1 MIESRLNHMLALA
14 IAQLFN
20 PRPAHAVKFIMS
32 IVLVMASVSDMTGQ
46 DDCPYDLNGDA
57 VTTANELLFFL
68 SDYGVVGN
76 TDYDFNDNGFRD
88 FEDAL
93 MLSRY
98 LGTNCPQAEVQ
109 ATTGIISGL
118 LIEPVD
124 TLQQELFDTNDTIPA
139 GAITYRLYAVVSN
152 PEVTVVGV
160 WGNAEFPLTLNAPDG
175 LFLSSFQ
182 TSDNSYF
189 ASNISPIFFPIF
201 PTYDRAS
208 WWTLNDAPGDD
219 FQYSQPLGSSADF
232 MDDMNDG
239 SIQFDAD
246 MGDGWLVFDYINTVE
261 LPTASN
267 LKLLGQFTTLG
278 QSGICGQLNL
288 EIRTHFDDEP
298 VQFEQAYGLT
308 FSTPAADSPCEPQSP
323 CPEGTDL
330 DNDGLIGTSEVL
342 LMLAAFG
349 DVTTGPEDLND
360 DGVVN
365 VNDILIL
372 LGSFGMVCD

>member
-1 MIESRLNHMLALA
+1 MAHLS
-14 IAQLFN
+14 N
-20 PRPAHAVKFIMS
+20 PRATHTVKFIMS

-46 DDCPYDLNGDA
+46 DDCPYDLNGDG
-57 VTTANELLFFL
+57 VTAANELLFFMIE
-68 SDYGVVGN
+68 YGVAGN
-76 TDYDFNDNGFRD
+76 TDYDFNDNGYRD
-88 FEDAL
+88 LEDAL
-93 MLSRY
+93 MLSRH

-124 TLQQELFDTNDTIPA
+124 TLQQDLIDANDTIPA

-152 PEVTVVGV
+152 PGVTVVGV

-175 LFLSSFQ
+175 LFLSALQ
-182 TSDNSYF
+182 TSNNSYF
-189 ASNISPIFFPIF
+189 ASNIAPVFFPIF
-201 PTYDRAS
+201 ATYDRAS
-208 WWTLNDAPGDD
+208 WWTLNHAPGEA
-219 FQYSQPLGSSADF
+219 FQDYQPLGSTADF
-232 MDDMNDG
+232 MDDMDDS
-239 SIQFDAD
+239 SIQFNAA
-246 MGDGWLVFDYINTVE
+246 MGDGWFVYDYINALVE

-288 EIRTHFDDEP
+288 EIRTHFDGEP
-298 VQFEQAYGLT
+298 TQFEQAYGLT
-308 FSTPAADSPCEPQSP
+308 FSTPGADSPCESLSP
-323 CPEGTDL
+323 CPEGADL

-349 DVTTGPEDLND
+349 DITTGPEDLNG

-365 VNDILIL
+365 VSDILLL

>member
-1 MIESRLNHMLALA
+1 MNAMSIFA
-14 IAQLFN
+14 N
-20 PRPAHAVKFIMS
+20 PRATHTVKFIMS
-32 IVLVMASVSDMTGQ
+32 IVLVMASVSDMAGQ
-46 DDCPYDLNGDA
+46 DDCPYDLNGDGC
-57 VTTANELLFFL
+57 TCANELLFFM
-68 SDYGVVGN
+68 SEYGVAGN

-93 MLSRY
+93 MLSRH
-98 LGTNCPQAEVQ
+98 LGTDCPQAEVQ

-124 TLQQELFDTNDTIPA
+124 TLQQDLIDPNDTIPA
-139 GAITYRLYAVVSN
+139 GAITYRLYAVVTN
-152 PEVTVVGV
+152 PGVTVAGV
-160 WGNAEFPLTLNAPDG
+160 WGNAEFPLTLDAPDG
-175 LFLSSFQ
+175 LFVSSLQ
-182 TSDNSYF
+182 TSTNNYF

-219 FQYSQPLGSSADF
+219 FQYHQPLGSTADF

-246 MGDGWLVFDYINTVE
+246 MGDGWFVYDYINTPE
-261 LPTASN
+261 LPTTSN

-288 EIRTHFDDEP
+288 EIRTHFDGAP
-298 VQFEQAYGLT
+298 TQFEQAYGLT
-308 FSTPAADSPCEPQSP
+308 FSTPGADSPCESLSP
-323 CPEGTDL
+323 CPEGADL

-360 DGVVN
+360 DGIVN

>member
-1 MIESRLNHMLALA
+1 M
-14 IAQLFN
+14 AQLFN
-20 PRPAHAVKFIMS
+20 PRTANTGKFIMS
-32 IVLVMASVSDMTGQ
+32 IALVMASVTDMTGQ
-46 DDCPYDLNGDA
+46 DDCPYDLNGDG
-57 VTTANELLFFL
+57 VTTANELLFFI
-68 SDYGVVGN
+68 SDYGVAGN

-93 MLSRY
+93 MLSRH

-109 ATTGIISGL
+109 ATTGMISGL

-124 TLQQELFDTNDTIPA
+124 TLQQDLIDANDTIPA

-189 ASNISPIFFPIF
+189 ASNISPVFFPFF
-201 PTYDRAS
+201 PTYDKAS
-208 WWTLNDAPGDD
+208 WWTLNHAPGDN
-219 FQYSQPLGSSADF
+219 FPYYQPLGSTANF
-232 MDDMNDG
+232 MDDMDDG

-246 MGDGWLVFDYINTVE
+246 MGDGWVVFDYINTSMG
-261 LPTASN
+261 LPTTPN

-288 EIRTHFDDEP
+288 EIRTHFDGEP
-298 VQFEQAYGLT
+298 TQFEQAYGLT
-308 FSTPAADSPCEPQSP
+308 FSTPGADTPCEPLSP
-323 CPEGTDL
+323 CPEGADL
-330 DNDGLIGTSEVL
+330 DQDGMIGTSEVL

-349 DVTTGPEDLND
+349 EVTTGPEDLNG
-360 DGVVN
+360 DGMVN
-365 VNDILIL
+365 VSDVLIL
-372 LGSFGMVCD
+372 LGSFGMVCE

>member
-1 MIESRLNHMLALA
+1 MAMSI
-14 IAQLFN
+14 LFN
-20 PRPAHAVKFIMS
+20 PHSSHAVKFIMS

-57 VTTANELLFFL
+57 VTTANELLFFM
-68 SDYGVVGN
+68 SDYGVTGN

-93 MLSRY
+93 MLSRH

-109 ATTGIISGL
+109 PTTGIISGL

-124 TLQQELFDTNDTIPA
+124 TLQQDLFDANDTIPA
-139 GAITYRLYAVVSN
+139 GAITYRLYAVVTN

-160 WGNAEFPLTLNAPDG
+160 WGNSEFPLTLDAPDG
-175 LFLSSFQ
+175 LFLSSLQ
-182 TSDNSYF
+182 TSDFSYF
-189 ASNISPIFFPIF
+189 ASNITPAFFPFF

-208 WWTLNDAPGDD
+208 WWTLNHAPGDD
-219 FQYSQPLGSSADF
+219 FQYSQPLGSTANF
-232 MDDMNDG
+232 MDDMDDG
-239 SIQFDAD
+239 SILFDAD
-246 MGDGWLVFDYINTVE
+246 MGDGWLVFDYIYTVE

-288 EIRTHFDDEP
+288 EIRTHFDGEP
-298 VQFEQAYGLT
+298 TQFEQAYGLT
-308 FSTPAADSPCEPQSP
+308 FSTPGADTPCEPLSP
-323 CPEGTDL
+323 CPEGADF
-330 DNDGLIGTSEVL
+330 DQDGLIGTSEVL

-349 DVTTGPEDLND
+349 DIATGPEDLND
-360 DGVVN
+360 DGMVN
-365 VNDILIL
+365 VSDVLIL
-372 LGSFGMVCD
+372 LGAFGMVCG